1 MKQNKQILPPN
12 FFFLYF
18 IAALGL
24 HFFFPLVQVVPFPV
38 NLLGIILMVVG
49 IILNAWAD
57 YLFHKHGTTVKPF
70 ERASALITEG
80 PFRISRHPMYL
91 GFVLGLL
98 GWAMLLGSLS
108 TFITPLAMFLTLNI
122 LFVSHEEKSLQ
133 ETFGSRYEDYKR
145 KVRKW
150 L

>member
-12 FFFLYF
+12 YFFACF
-18 IAALGL
+18 IAAIAL
-24 HFFFPLVQVVPFPV
+24 HFFFPVVKVVPFPL
-38 NLLGIILMVVG
+38 NLLGIILIIIG
-49 IILNAWAD
+49 IILNSWAD

-70 ERASALITEG
+70 ERSSALIVEG
-80 PFRISRHPMYL
+80 PFQISRHPMYL
-91 GFVLGLL
+91 GFVTALL
-98 GWAMLLGSLS
+98 GWAMILGSLS
-108 TFITPLAMFLTLNI
+108 TFLAPLAMFLALNS
-122 LFVSHEEKSLQ
+122 LFVPYEEKNLQ